1 MFIRMHES
9 CTLLMISFPGTD
21 HLKKISCVNLRY
33 VHLEHSNW
41 LKIFEPPIRML
52 KEASC
57 NFARELFFIGS
68 GPGLAP
74 TYYVLGKGLSK
85 RLVN

>member
-57 NFARELFFIGS
+57 NFAGTFLYRIGTRS
-68 GPGLAP
+68 C
-74 TYYVLGKGLSK
+74 TYLL
-85 RLVN
+85 RIR